1 VRVASVSLV
10 AVNMRRVASAMFTIA
25 RAEDGRLDR
34 DVVDRDIGATGA
46 LMALIAWVFHSCLR
60 CRGRRYL
67 LSDVQ
72 TQ

>member
-1 VRVASVSLV
+1 MASVSLV
-10 AVNMRRVASAMFTIA
+10 AVNLRRVASAMFTVA

-34 DVVDRDIGATGA
+34 DVVDREIGATGA
-46 LMALIAWVFHSCLR
+46 LMALTAWVFHSCLR

-72 TQ
+72 NQ

>member
-1 VRVASVSLV
+1 MRVASVSLV

-34 DVVDRDIGATGA
+34 DVVDREIGATGA
-46 LMALIAWVFHSCLR
+46 LMALISWVFHSCLR
-60 CRGRRYL
+60 YRGRRYL